1 MASTR
6 ACLWLLFMIIKQ
18 IIGEDTGSVIMSLI
32 SDSKFQCANTTC
44 LPFINVIT
52 SNIRNCQ
59 VACLTQSQ
67 CRAATFH
74 RSTSNCELF
83 GDMLNQNG
91 NMLTDVDTTSMNVIS
106 GTRFPS
112 GQAVVFCNPTQAGSI
127 VSPDNHLR
135 IIITIDERLK
145 TKCKT
150 AYCFTQCVTEIKT
163 DIQSKFESTSFTIV
177 TNLGSHIVSSQFY
190 AFVQVLSGEFKI
202 SLTF

>member
-1 MASTR
+1 MGYSNGV
-6 ACLWLLFMIIKQ
+6 LSVKSISVD
-18 IIGEDTGSVIMSLI
+18 IGS
-32 SDSKFQCANTTC
+32 
-44 LPFINVIT
+44 IT
-52 SNIRNCQ
+52 STKRRKRQ
-59 VACLTQSQ
+59 LQ
-67 CRAATFH
+67 RL
-74 RSTSNCELF
+74 R
-83 GDMLNQNG
+83 
-91 NMLTDVDTTSMNVIS
+91 
-106 GTRFPS
+106 
-112 GQAVVFCNPTQAGSI
+112 AVVFCNPTQAGSI